1 MHNKSKKST
10 KLEKNRKSVFTDD
23 LDYCYLCVKRK
34 MTSTKFSEAAIEL
47 TPSNIISSY
56 HYAENAILA
65 IKIIPY
71 LTIIGTSKVN
81 CTGKKISALE
91 KSLSRYLEEII

>member
-1 MHNKSKKST
+1 M
-10 KLEKNRKSVFTDD
+10 
-23 LDYCYLCVKRK
+23 
-34 MTSTKFSEAAIEL
+34 EAAIEL

-71 LTIIGTSKVN
+71 LTIIGTSKGN
-81 CTGKKISALE
+81 YTGKSLSVLE
-91 KSLSRYLEEII
+91 KSLLECLEEII